1 MDTRRLGHSG
11 LAVSVVGLGCNNLG
25 RRGSATQTQEGTDA
39 VVHAALDAGITLFDV
54 ADNYGPEPGGS
65 EEMLGRALRGHRDEV
80 VLATKFGMDL
90 GGANGPDFDARGSR
104 RYIRTAVEASLRRL
118 GTDRIDLYQFHT
130 PDPLTPIEETLDALD
145 DLVREGK
152 VGHIGHSNRAGWQ
165 VAEAEFVARRR
176 GGARFVSS
184 QSHYNLLDRRA
195 ELEIIPAAQAYGIGV
210 LPYFPLAN
218 GLLTG
223 KYSTG
228 TAPEGS
234 RLRYSKPQLL
244 ESADLDQLRALGDFA
259 REHGLT
265 ELEVAFSWLASRPA
279 IGSVIAG
286 ATRPEQVRQNATAIR
301 WVPTPEDEAALDEI
315 FPPAPKVAL
324 Y

>member
-130 PDPLTPIEETLDALD
+130 PDPLTPIGTD
-145 DLVREGK
+145 
-152 VGHIGHSNRAGWQ
+152 
-165 VAEAEFVARRR
+165 
-176 GGARFVSS
+176 
-184 QSHYNLLDRRA
+184 
-195 ELEIIPAAQAYGIGV
+195 V
-210 LPYFPLAN
+210 LST
-218 GLLTG
+218 GLL
-223 KYSTG
+223 
-228 TAPEGS
+228 
-234 RLRYSKPQLL
+234 
-244 ESADLDQLRALGDFA
+244 
-259 REHGLT
+259 
-265 ELEVAFSWLASRPA
+265 
-279 IGSVIAG
+279 
-286 ATRPEQVRQNATAIR
+286 
-301 WVPTPEDEAALDEI
+301 
-315 FPPAPKVAL
+315 
-324 Y
+324 